1 MPRVIGIDPGPVSI
15 DLCGLED
22 GTVFLDRSFPTAAAL
37 ADPGAFVAL
46 LTDAGPLDLI
56 AGPSGYGLPLVRARE
71 ATEEDLRLAFLAAEG
86 EADGIGGLRA
96 LARALAGS
104 GLPVVLTPG
113 VIHLTSVPE
122 HRKVNRVDMGTA
134 DKVCVAAL
142 AIAERAVRTTRPLDE
157 VSLVLLELGGAFTAV
172 IAVARG
178 KIVDGAG
185 GSAGPL
191 GSCGGGALDG
201 GVACV
206 AGAGSKAMLFTGG
219 AASVAGWDA
228 AAVVAPERF
237 ARPAAPRERVAWDAF
252 VESAVKFATAIALS
266 VPSPREFVLSGR
278 LTQVEAVQQAIRQR
292 LGVVAPTHSLDG
304 FASVAKQGAPGAALV
319 ADGLAGGR
327 HRAPVEAMAIRTPPR
342 AGRPGAGPRPRGGSA
357 RGARGRA
364 GDPRGLGGGGA
375 GGGRR
380 VPRLRFAPP
389 PAGAAWLV
397 KPLRSGGGAGV
408 VPWRRGARLPRGCY
422 LQQRVAGVTGSIVF
436 AADGQR
442 AVPLGLSRILAGERR
457 FGADG
462 FRYCGS
468 VLGAAGDP
476 QFPDDTR
483 LLERAARLAQAV
495 TAAWGLV
502 GVNGVDFVAR
512 RGVPFAIEVNPRY
525 TASMELVERA
535 YGLSIF
541 EIHARAC
548 AGALPAFDLASA
560 RRRAPGA
567 VGKAILHARRP
578 SAMGEARAWLA
589 DPDVRDVSP
598 PGTRFAPR
606 DPVCTVF
613 ARGADAA
620 ACDAALE
627 RRAAALY
634 RDIERSE
641 ARIA

>member
-1 MPRVIGIDPGPVSI
+1 MPRVIGIDPGTVSI

-86 EADGIGGLRA
+86 EAGGIGGLRA

-172 IAVARG
+172 IAVAGG

-191 GSCGGGALDG
+191 GFRAAGALDG
-201 GVACV
+201 EVAYL
-206 AGAGSKAMLFTGG
+206 AGAVSKAMLFTGG

-278 LTQVEAVQQAIRQR
+278 LAQVEAVQQAIRQR
-292 LGVVAPTHSLDG
+292 LGVVAPP
-304 FASVAKQGAPGAALV
+304 AVARV
-319 ADGLAGGR
+319 AR
-327 HRAPVEAMAIRTPPR
+327 
-342 AGRPGAGPRPRGGSA
+342 
-357 RGARGRA
+357 
-364 GDPRGLGGGGA
+364 GGGGGRFSTRAAVAAARALECDAVVYEASFENHPRAVGALARARPLWGNGPAALARARDPRRLARVAMAA
-375 GGGRR
+375 GLP

-389 PAGAAWLV
+389 AAGAAWLV

-408 VPWRRGARLPRGCY
+408 VPWRRGARLPSGCY
-422 LQQRVAGVTGSIVF
+422 LQQRVTGVTGSIVF

-462 FRYCGS
+462 FRYCGNI
-468 VLGAAGDP
+468 LGAAGDP
-476 QFPDDTR
+476 QFPDEAR

-525 TASMELVERA
+525 TAAMELVERA
-535 YGLSIF
+535 YALSIF

-548 AGALPAFDLASA
+548 AGALPAFDLD
-560 RRRAPGA
+560 R
-567 VGKAILHARRP
+567 K
-578 SAMGEARAWLA
+578 
-589 DPDVRDVSP
+589 
-598 PGTRFAPR
+598 
-606 DPVCTVF
+606 
-613 ARGADAA
+613 
-620 ACDAALE
+620 
-627 RRAAALY
+627 
-634 RDIERSE
+634 
-641 ARIA
+641 